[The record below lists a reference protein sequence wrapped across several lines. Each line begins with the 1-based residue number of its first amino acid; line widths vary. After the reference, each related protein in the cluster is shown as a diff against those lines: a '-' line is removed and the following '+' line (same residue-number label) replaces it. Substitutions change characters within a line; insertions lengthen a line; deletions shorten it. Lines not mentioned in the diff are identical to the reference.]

1 MQWRCVY
8 DKGVRLKF
16 PRKNIGTC
24 WKCHQWSI
32 EPILLVHTGCLCN
45 RMVMVR
51 PCKTMQM
58 KNLLAIKGN
67 SPDSGESLVVDPKY
81 NSYRP
86 TWVKHVW
93 LCLFEMFIIQYSC
106 CECLLNGIVPCDM
119 CHCKHAVSCYPLLS
133 RSWVCLWLC
142 IGVRN
147 TQIIRVLRSV
157 LDDRTEEGWDFKSG
171 RVNEK
176 GRHLVWL
183 FIYPVRKWQS
193 SLLSSVGSTGLF
205 VQSML

>member
-1 MQWRCVY
+1 MVLPFFNKEKHRKKDVQWRCVY

-119 CHCKHAVSCYPLLS
+119 CHCKHAVSCYCRGHEFVFDCVSEWETRRLYGFCVLFLMTEQRKGGTS
-133 RSWVCLWLC
+133 NLAGWMRRGDIWCGCLF
-142 IGVRN
+142 
-147 TQIIRVLRSV
+147 TQ
-157 LDDRTEEGWDFKSG
+157 
-171 RVNEK
+171 
-176 GRHLVWL
+176 
-183 FIYPVRKWQS
+183 
-193 SLLSSVGSTGLF
+193 
-205 VQSML
+205 